1 MRKLRG
7 FTLIELMVVV
17 AVIAIIA
24 AVALPSF
31 TAQIRHSRRSAA
43 QAALQQIGLFEE
55 RYRADNTAYLG
66 GTSSSWP
73 SNLGSYPGTADK
85 YYIYS
90 VTAIAADTTPSSPCT
105 TPKPAQYTATATATS
120 VGGQIKDNAGG
131 TSCTPLT
138 FAVTWDSTNC
148 VLQTVKGPSAA
159 CWSQ

>member
-7 FTLIELMVVV
+7 FTLIELMIVVAII
-17 AVIAIIA
+17 AVIAAI
-24 AVALPSF
+24 ALPGF

-55 RYRADNTAYLG
+55 RYRADNTAYLA

-85 YYIYS
+85 YYTYS
-90 VTAIAADTTPSSPCT
+90 VVPIAGDATAKSPCAS
-105 TPKPAQYTATATATS
+105 PKPAEYTATATATS
-120 VGGQIKDNAGG
+120 VGNQIKDNAGG
-131 TSCTPLT
+131 TSCSPLT
-138 FAVTWDSTNC
+138 FGVTWDSTNC